1 MKRATVFLACLGVM
15 VFLGAA
21 TAGAQDFQHPAS
33 GTSNF
38 VVTGTHSYY
47 DSGGPD
53 CDGTGG
59 EYTDSE
65 TGVAVFCPAT
75 TGWIVTVEFL
85 EVDTETS
92 ISVTTECYDRVYV
105 FDGNSTAAPLLFS
118 GCGEEGF
125 PECTGFPGD
134 GGDCGGTE
142 LSYCDHHGSND
153 ATPNFNTFTSTDTS
167 GCLTVEFLSD
177 TSVQEGG
184 WLATVSTQVPV
195 ELMQISVE

>member
-1 MKRATVFLACLGVM
+1 MKRVTVFLACFGVM

-53 CDGTGG
+53 CDGTGE

-85 EVDTETS
+85 EVAR
-92 ISVTTECYDRVYV
+92 C
-105 FDGNSTAAPLLFS
+105 
-118 GCGEEGF
+118 EELVQK
-125 PECTGFPGD
+125 PGVKI
-134 GGDCGGTE
+134 G
-142 LSYCDHHGSND
+142 
-153 ATPNFNTFTSTDTS
+153 
-167 GCLTVEFLSD
+167 
-177 TSVQEGG
+177 
-184 WLATVSTQVPV
+184 
-195 ELMQISVE
+195 